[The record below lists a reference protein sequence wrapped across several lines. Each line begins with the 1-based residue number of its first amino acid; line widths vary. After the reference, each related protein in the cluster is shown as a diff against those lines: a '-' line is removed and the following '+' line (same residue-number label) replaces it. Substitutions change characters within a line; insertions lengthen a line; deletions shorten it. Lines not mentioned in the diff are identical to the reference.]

1 MDGISQLLQSSTT
14 MQLDAGFL
22 CNLLA
27 FCVVFEAISVA
38 VGHFA
43 SIGK

>member
-1 MDGISQLLQSSTT
+1 MDGITQLLQSSTT

-22 CNLLA
+22 CNLLS